1 MKNLFI
7 LLILLVFSGVQIE
20 AQDAFAVKKWS
31 GRYPTMNNDYPFTF
45 LCWKGWLP
53 PVPHFF
59 VRLYPSHYYYYLNS
73 VPVYDVKSYTEEVI
87 YQGLKL
93 VLKELDR
100 STLEKTLNKV
110 EGIQLNQIGQEAIES
125 FLRDSRL
132 KEIPDLY
139 ANQGAFLNSQVSLE
153 TNVDLPAELTEIFI
167 SEIQRTQEDYSM
179 INKMDCLQEDKIK
192 ADAEINKALG
202 ELNGTILYTIQ
213 KVKYWQYYSQM
224 KETHLDFLAG
234 R

>member
-1 MKNLFI
+1 MKFFFI
-7 LLILLVFSGVQIE
+7 LLILLVFTGVQIE

-31 GRYPTMNNDYPFTF
+31 GRYPTLNNDYPFTF
-45 LCWKGWLP
+45 VCWKGWLP

-73 VPVYDVKSYTEEVI
+73 VPVYDVKSYAEEGI
-87 YQGLKL
+87 YQVLKL

-100 STLEKTLNKV
+100 STIEKTLNKI
-110 EGIQLNQIGQEAIES
+110 EGIQLNQSGQEAIET

-132 KEIPDLY
+132 REIPDLY
-139 ANQGAFLNSQVSLE
+139 ANQDALLNSQISME
-153 TNVDLPAELTEIFI
+153 TDADLPKELMDVFI
-167 SEIQRTQEDYSM
+167 KEIQRSQEDYSM
-179 INKMDCLQEDKIK
+179 INKMDCLQEDKIR
-192 ADAEINKALG
+192 ANTTVNNALR

-213 KVKYWQYYSQM
+213 KVQYWQYYRRM
-224 KETHLDFLAG
+224 RETHLDFLAG